1 MDFEVLTKREV
12 IQGVPERWKQQYFGL
27 DGWRSTRADNREDTY
42 HALKA
47 LDLASCTEADIEAV
61 IGNRSW
67 TRLECDGCEREVD
80 KICFLRS
87 HSQNEYGSC
96 SYCKDCLAGA
106 LKAIED

>member
-1 MDFEVLTKREV
+1 MVFETLTKREV
-12 IQGVPERWKQQYFGL
+12 IQRVPESWKHQYCVNGSWRHD
-27 DGWRSTRADNREDTY
+27 DGRDETY
-42 HALKA
+42 RALKA
-47 LDLASCTEADIEAV
+47 LDLDSCSESDIEAV
-61 IGNRSW
+61 IGNGSW

-96 SYCKDCLAGA
+96 SYCKDCLSGA